1 MYICLVY
8 IPPESSTREKRINI
22 DHFKTLKSITAK
34 IKSNNV
40 VLVGDFNSRTKNI
53 DDTLTPDKHDDM
65 VIPDF
70 YSKIQTTRSN
80 KDPYQNKY
88 GKKLVEYCIATG
100 SYIANGRTLGDFQ
113 GSLTCHEN
121 SGSSTVDYAVISGN
135 MQKYVKYFKVLD
147 TSIGSDHLPIIL
159 ELNIK
164 SSPTQKI
171 TTPIPKA
178 FQWNEIN
185 KQIFLQRMKSDKL
198 PQLLMEIENSLNSDD
213 IDNTVEKLS
222 DLLLPK
228 VKIAQRQKNKKKKP
242 EKKWYDNT
250 CFELSKRLKL
260 TTKLLSDDP
269 TNPFLRGSFCKTR
282 KLYKKL
288 LKLKKR
294 EWTDNMIKKLEEL
307 ESKDPKEYWKLV
319 NELREKKQDESFF
332 HADAFTDFY
341 QKLFSLSNHSDTEI
355 EEHVAISLENLPGSN
370 EPDFTLDELKKSIKS
385 LKNKT
390 GPDGIPA
397 GLLKALPDCVLKV
410 ILKIM
415 NKIKNSDVFPEKW
428 AFGLTSLLFKE
439 GNDEDPNNYRAITI
453 TDALSKILA
462 ILTKERVEKWAT
474 ENKIQKPE
482 QIGFTKKC
490 RPADHLFVLKTI
502 IEGHKLSGK
511 KLFTCFVD
519 FQKAFDSVWRTGLY
533 YKLLKY
539 GMSTG
544 LINLIKNM
552 YSRTSQSLKING
564 ELTKKFN
571 THRGV
576 RQGCILSPTLFNL
589 FINDLPEI
597 FDYSCEPIHLKSIK
611 SNCLLYA
618 DDLILFSSSATGLQN
633 CLNKLFEYTK
643 KWDLKVNIKKN
654 KSYGF
659 SREW

>member
-1 MYICLVY
+1 MPFPNYSLKIGAFNCHGLKEKVDYPDFLKLAQKMDILGVSETWLNDSDSIKLPGFQYYPINRKVSKGPQKGGVGIFIKNEIRKHVKLCEELSNENFFCCKIKHDFLGYNEDMYICLVY

-53 DDTLTPDKHDDM
+53 DDTLIPDKHDDM

-88 GKKLVEYCIATG
+88 GKKLVEQCIATG

-198 PQLLMEIENSLNSDD
+198 PHLLMEIENSLNSDD

-228 VKIAQRQKNKKKKP
+228 VKIAQRQKNKKKKKP

-370 EPDFTLDELKKSIKS
+370 EPDFTLGEKNLSNHLMVYAFIFFTMLMHLWGGQVPHFVKTLITSSAAVAESGQRNSQLRKSI
-385 LKNKT
+385 
-390 GPDGIPA
+390 
-397 GLLKALPDCVLKV
+397 
-410 ILKIM
+410 
-415 NKIKNSDVFPEKW
+415 F
-428 AFGLTSLLFKE
+428 
-439 GNDEDPNNYRAITI
+439 
-453 TDALSKILA
+453 
-462 ILTKERVEKWAT
+462 
-474 ENKIQKPE
+474 
-482 QIGFTKKC
+482 
-490 RPADHLFVLKTI
+490 
-502 IEGHKLSGK
+502 
-511 KLFTCFVD
+511 
-519 FQKAFDSVWRTGLY
+519 
-533 YKLLKY
+533 
-539 GMSTG
+539 
-544 LINLIKNM
+544 
-552 YSRTSQSLKING
+552 
-564 ELTKKFN
+564 
-571 THRGV
+571 
-576 RQGCILSPTLFNL
+576 
-589 FINDLPEI
+589 
-597 FDYSCEPIHLKSIK
+597 
-611 SNCLLYA
+611 
-618 DDLILFSSSATGLQN
+618 
-633 CLNKLFEYTK
+633 
-643 KWDLKVNIKKN
+643 
-654 KSYGF
+654 
-659 SREW
+659 